1 MPFSIRSRVG
11 NGGTPIAPRRPPR
24 RPPATCYR
32 INGIVMR
39 VTACL
44 SLVLSFLA
52 AAGVAAPALGANC
65 NEPLSAVYERVSP
78 AVFSLQATRIN
89 KNKLDRRFETVS
101 GSGFLIEADGHALTN
116 AHVVDGAS
124 SMVATLDSGQKV
136 GARLLGVDTVLDVAL
151 LKLDVP
157 KPQPVG
163 RFGDSSTV
171 RVGDEVV
178 AIGNPIGF
186 DQTMTRGIV
195 SGVNRIL
202 PSTPGDEPMLQT
214 DAPIN
219 PGNSGGP
226 LLDRCGAI
234 VGITTLISYEAQNI
248 GFAIP
253 INSVKAVLR
262 ELRESGKVTRPW
274 LGVQGRMMDP
284 RLGNILKM
292 PLTAGYLVE
301 VVEDGSPAEKAGLRG
316 GELSLTVQGEE
327 FLLGGDIITAL
338 NGVAIRTLQ
347 DFSARVK
354 SLKPGQRV
362 RLTVFRE
369 GITRDISL
377 VAVERPRL
385 PYDLAE

>member
-1 MPFSIRSRVG
+1 
-11 NGGTPIAPRRPPR
+11 
-24 RPPATCYR
+24 
-32 INGIVMR
+32 MR
-39 VTACL
+39 VTAPL
-44 SLVLSFLA
+44 TLTLWFLA
-52 AAGVAAPALGANC
+52 VAGVTPPALGAAC
-65 NEPLSAVYERVSP
+65 TEPLSVVYERVSP

-101 GSGFLIEADGHALTN
+101 GSGFLIEADGHALTK

-124 SMVATLDSGQKV
+124 SVVATLDSGQKV

-151 LKLDVP
+151 LKLDVS
-157 KPQPVG
+157 KPQTFG

-195 SGVNRIL
+195 SGVNRMI
-202 PSTPGDEPMLQT
+202 PNTPGDEPMLQT

-226 LLDRCGAI
+226 LLDRCGSI

-284 RLGNILKM
+284 RLGNLLKM

-316 GELSLTVQGEE
+316 GELSLTLQGEE
-327 FLLGGDIITAL
+327 FLLGGDIITAV
-338 NGVAIRTLQ
+338 NGVAIKTQQ